1 MRSKILDLRRTD
13 VVVTYVVTAVD
24 SGTAVTLLALSG
36 GAEECH
42 LLRPEERPGHE
53 ETGTPRGIAY
63 HAAPSIGIA
72 PTVK

>member
-1 MRSKILDLRRTD
+1 MI
-13 VVVTYVVTAVD
+13 VTYVVTAVD

-42 LLRPEERPGHE
+42 LPRPAGRPGHE
-53 ETGTPRGIAY
+53 ESGTPRGIAF
-63 HAAPSIGIA
+63 HVVPSTGIA